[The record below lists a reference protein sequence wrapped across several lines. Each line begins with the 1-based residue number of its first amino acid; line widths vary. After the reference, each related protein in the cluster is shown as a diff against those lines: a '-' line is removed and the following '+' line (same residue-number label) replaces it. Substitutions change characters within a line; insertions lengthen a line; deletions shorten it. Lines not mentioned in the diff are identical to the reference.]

1 MAEHQFLKLAEKVYD
16 VETGHGGFECVGR
29 QDGKF
34 DLVIYFNDD
43 DLTVYGLTP
52 SELADIGRKLQ
63 SIASDAETAKSNI

>member
-1 MAEHQFLKLAEKVYD
+1 MNTFGA
-16 VETGHGGFECVGR
+16 VGR

-63 SIASDAETAKSNI
+63 SIAADVEIAQSNS